1 MMIILRKS
9 DKEISLHHDN
19 LEGNA
24 VAILVLISGSNNSG
38 KSIYAEQLIAKTIGK
53 RYYIATMRP
62 CTEDNHRRIKRH
74 RAQRQGLGFDTIE
87 SPYQVGNAPVSSDGV
102 VLLEDVSN
110 LLANA
115 MFEKGGSSDSVFRDI
130 CTLAD
135 RCRILVVVTIAGLK
149 DDGYDAETVAY
160 INGLNEIN
168 QKLFDKAS
176 VAISMQEGTPVYQK
190 GDVHVLI

>member
-62 CTEDNHRRIKRH
+62 CTEDNHRRIKSTVRRDKDLALTRSSLPIKWEMRRFH
-74 RAQRQGLGFDTIE
+74 RME
-87 SPYQVGNAPVSSDGV
+87 
-102 VLLEDVSN
+102 
-110 LLANA
+110 
-115 MFEKGGSSDSVFRDI
+115 
-130 CTLAD
+130 
-135 RCRILVVVTIAGLK
+135 
-149 DDGYDAETVAY
+149 
-160 INGLNEIN
+160 
-168 QKLFDKAS
+168 LF
-176 VAISMQEGTPVYQK
+176 Y
-190 GDVHVLI
+190 

>member
-62 CTEDNHRRIKRH
+62 CTEDNHRRIKKH

-87 SPYQVGNAPVSSDGV
+87 SRYQLGNAPVSSDGV
-102 VLLEDVSN
+102 VL
-110 LLANA
+110 
-115 MFEKGGSSDSVFRDI
+115 
-130 CTLAD
+130 
-135 RCRILVVVTIAGLK
+135 
-149 DDGYDAETVAY
+149 
-160 INGLNEIN
+160 
-168 QKLFDKAS
+168 
-176 VAISMQEGTPVYQK
+176 
-190 GDVHVLI
+190 

>member
-1 MMIILRKS
+1 M
-9 DKEISLHHDN
+9 
-19 LEGNA
+19 
-24 VAILVLISGSNNSG
+24 AILVLISGSNNSG
-38 KSIYAEQLIAKTIGK
+38 KSIYAEQLIARTVGD
-53 RYYIATMRP
+53 RYYIATMLP
-62 CTEDNHRRIKRH
+62 CTEDHHRRIEKH

-87 SPYQVGNAPVSSDGV
+87 CPYQVGNVSLSSDGV

-115 MFEKGGSSDSVFRDI
+115 IFEKGGNSESVFCDI

-149 DDGYDAETVAY
+149 DDGYDEETVAY
-160 INGLNEIN
+160 INGLNDIN
-168 QKLFDKAS
+168 QKLFEKAS

-190 GDVHVLI
+190 GDAHVLT

>member
-62 CTEDNHRRIKRH
+62 FTEDNH
-74 RAQRQGLGFDTIE
+74 RAQRQGLGFDTLE
-87 SPYQVGNAPVSSDGV
+87 CPYQIGDVSVSSDGV

-115 MFEKGGSSDSVFRDI
+115 MFEKGGSSDSVLRDI
-130 CTLAD
+130 CALAD
-135 RCRILVVVTIAGLK
+135 RCRILVTVTIAGLK
-149 DDGYDAETVAY
+149 DDGYDEETAAY
-160 INGLNEIN
+160 INGLNDIN
-168 QKLFDKAS
+168 RKLFEKAS
-176 VAISMQEGTPVYQK
+176 IAISMQDGTPVYQK
-190 GDVHVLI
+190 GDAHVLV